1 MINTTKH
8 LAAVVFNFLRN
19 VFLEN
24 AVNVHVKLTVH
35 QSNLKPSSIVAPQ
48 TELHVQ
54 PFGVV
59 VSGSGPSFTSFAFS
73 DSDAFPV
80 KGHSARKIANIYN
93 GFCA

>member
-1 MINTTKH
+1 M
-8 LAAVVFNFLRN
+8 
-19 VFLEN
+19 
-24 AVNVHVKLTVH
+24 H

-73 DSDAFPV
+73 EADAFPV

-93 GFCA
+93 GFCT